1 VTLAALLHRAAWRRP
16 QAEAVVDGTRRVTY
30 RELWEQ
36 AHRLADGLARLGLR
50 RGDRTLIAMRN
61 RLEHV
66 LVYWALQ
73 LTGGVPVPVNVRL
86 PASDLRYMLDDSEAA
101 AVLFEGGTAPA
112 VLEAAGRHPRLIFA
126 GDRPP
131 AGARALREVADSA
144 AERGLAGAPPAADDL
159 SLILYTSGTTGRPK
173 GVPRTHRAHHAGA
186 LAHVIQCRYEWGERA
201 LGVMPLHHT
210 MGIHALTSMAAVNG
224 CFVCQP
230 DWGAAGALELIE
242 AERLSAL
249 YLVPT
254 LFYDLVHAAGL
265 APERVATVRK
275 LAYAGAS
282 MSTALTAACAV
293 AFRPDVFVNHYGST
307 EIYTFAVEPD
317 ARRKPGSAG
326 RPGIH
331 SRLRVVAASAERRV
345 TPEETVAP
353 GEAGEIIAGLDS
365 DEAFAGYWKRP
376 DADTRA
382 IRDGWYFTGD
392 IGHVDGDGD
401 LHVAGR
407 VDDMIISGGENIH
420 PIEVEEVLAR
430 HPRVRDAAVIG
441 EPDERWG
448 ERVVAFVVPADPG
461 LTAAALD
468 EHCRQSADLAHFKR
482 PRRIVFVGEI
492 PRTASGKILRRFLRD
507 RRDREDPG

>member
-1 VTLAALLHRAAWRRP
+1 
-16 QAEAVVDGTRRVTY
+16 
-30 RELWEQ
+30 
-36 AHRLADGLARLGLR
+36 
-50 RGDRTLIAMRN
+50 
-61 RLEHV
+61 
-66 LVYWALQ
+66 
-73 LTGGVPVPVNVRL
+73 
-86 PASDLRYMLDDSEAA
+86 
-101 AVLFEGGTAPA
+101 
-112 VLEAAGRHPRLIFA
+112 
-126 GDRPP
+126 
-131 AGARALREVADSA
+131 
-144 AERGLAGAPPAADDL
+144 
-159 SLILYTSGTTGRPK
+159 
-173 GVPRTHRAHHAGA
+173 
-186 LAHVIQCRYEWGERA
+186 
-201 LGVMPLHHT
+201 
-210 MGIHALTSMAAVNG
+210 
-224 CFVCQP
+224 
-230 DWGAAGALELIE
+230 
-242 AERLSAL
+242 
-249 YLVPT
+249 
-254 LFYDLVHAAGL
+254 
-265 APERVATVRK
+265 
-275 LAYAGAS
+275 

-365 DEAFAGYWKRP
+365 DEAFTGYWKRP

-392 IGHVDGDGD
+392 IGHVDADGD